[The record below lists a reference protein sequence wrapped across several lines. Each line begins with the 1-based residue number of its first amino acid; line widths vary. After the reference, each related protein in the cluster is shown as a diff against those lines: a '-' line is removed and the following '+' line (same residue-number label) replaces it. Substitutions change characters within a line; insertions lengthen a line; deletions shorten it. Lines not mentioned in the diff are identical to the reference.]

1 MYKVSPTYRTKTIER
16 IETVFFWLNI
26 LTNPT
31 QNHFTCTI
39 QSSLEQTPDNKKEEY
54 KRYLERTGVTDA
66 LTKVMVSLYEEPEKP
81 QNAIEYIK
89 KYLGTQNG
97 DTEYDRIKKENEELH
112 STIKDLETQIGD
124 LRKMVGT
131 DEV

>member
-1 MYKVSPTYRTKTIER
+1 MYK
-16 IETVFFWLNI
+16 
-26 LTNPT
+26 
-31 QNHFTCTI
+31 
-39 QSSLEQTPDNKKEEY
+39 TPDNKKEEY

-97 DTEYDRIKKENEELH
+97 DTEYDRMKKENEELH

-124 LRKMVGT
+124 LRKMAGT

>member
-1 MYKVSPTYRTKTIER
+1 
-16 IETVFFWLNI
+16 
-26 LTNPT
+26 
-31 QNHFTCTI
+31 
-39 QSSLEQTPDNKKEEY
+39 
-54 KRYLERTGVTDA
+54 
-66 LTKVMVSLYEEPEKP
+66 MVSLYEEPEKP

-124 LRKMVGT
+124 LRKMAGT

>member
-1 MYKVSPTYRTKTIER
+1 MYK
-16 IETVFFWLNI
+16 
-26 LTNPT
+26 
-31 QNHFTCTI
+31 
-39 QSSLEQTPDNKKEEY
+39 TPDNKKEEY

-124 LRKMVGT
+124 LRKMAGT

>member
-1 MYKVSPTYRTKTIER
+1 M
-16 IETVFFWLNI
+16 
-26 LTNPT
+26 
-31 QNHFTCTI
+31 
-39 QSSLEQTPDNKKEEY
+39 
-54 KRYLERTGVTDA
+54 TDA

-97 DTEYDRIKKENEELH
+97 DTEYDRIKKENEELR

-124 LRKMVGT
+124 LRKMAGT